1 MASNASN
8 CEASAL
14 QPTHGAHSKTTV
26 VDSDLSHLVNDAN
39 HATHAEKA
47 MTVYQALKTYPKA
60 VMFST
65 ILSMAIIMESYD
77 VLLLANL
84 YASPAFAK
92 HYGSPTDDP
101 KHPYEI
107 PVRWQAGMSNGAAAG
122 QIIGLLING
131 VVSERFGYR
140 KTMIASLVAITTFI
154 FIPFF
159 AESLSILALG
169 EVLCGMPWG
178 VFQTLTTVYASEVCP
193 TQLRAYL
200 TTYVNLCWVFG
211 QLIGSGVLRAHALG
225 TDKWS
230 YKLPFAIQWI
240 WPAPILIGVLFAPE
254 SPWWLVRRGRVEDA
268 REALRK
274 LTSFKDGDNSV
285 DVDIDKTLAMI
296 VITNEVEKTLESGVS
311 YLDCFKGSDLR
322 RTEVAGL
329 PTVYAFDMSMAQYA
343 LGAIGTVCSWFLMSY
358 MGRRT
363 IYVYG
368 LAILTTLLLLIGLTS
383 LSNSTAASWA
393 IGSLLLAFTFI
404 YDATIGPVCYSLVS
418 ELPSTRLKTKSI
430 VLARCAY
437 NIFGIVNGV
446 ITPYML
452 NPTAWN
458 WKGRSGFFW
467 AGLCFLCA
475 LWSYFRLPE
484 PKGRTYGE
492 LDTLFEMGISARAFR
507 RTNVSVWQSNMFDT
521 VDSDDKKKES
531 VEAAAGQG

>member
-1 MASNASN
+1 
-8 CEASAL
+8 
-14 QPTHGAHSKTTV
+14 
-26 VDSDLSHLVNDAN
+26 
-39 HATHAEKA
+39 
-47 MTVYQALKTYPKA
+47 
-60 VMFST
+60 
-65 ILSMAIIMESYD
+65 
-77 VLLLANL
+77 
-84 YASPAFAK
+84 
-92 HYGSPTDDP
+92 
-101 KHPYEI
+101 
-107 PVRWQAGMSNGAAAG
+107 
-122 QIIGLLING
+122 
-131 VVSERFGYR
+131 
-140 KTMIASLVAITTFI
+140 
-154 FIPFF
+154 
-159 AESLSILALG
+159 
-169 EVLCGMPWG
+169 
-178 VFQTLTTVYASEVCP
+178 
-193 TQLRAYL
+193 
-200 TTYVNLCWVFG
+200 
-211 QLIGSGVLRAHALG
+211 
-225 TDKWS
+225 
-230 YKLPFAIQWI
+230 
-240 WPAPILIGVLFAPE
+240 
-254 SPWWLVRRGRVEDA
+254 
-268 REALRK
+268 
-274 LTSFKDGDNSV
+274 
-285 DVDIDKTLAMI
+285 MI

-322 RTEVAGL
+322 RTEVVCGTWSIQCLCGSTIMGYSTYFYIQAGL
-329 PTVYAFDMSMAQYA
+329 PTVYAFDMSMAQVNLEPSPYNLQSNNLQYA

-383 LSNSTAASWA
+383 LSNSTATSWA

-507 RTNVSVWQSNMFDT
+507 RTNVSVWQSNIFDT
-521 VDSDDKKKES
+521 VDSDDKEKES